1 MTVGM
6 AAPPSATES
15 PSMPEPPAPLSAG
28 STDPRLRSVELFGR
42 AFLARDVAAVPAL
55 CQAGCQ
61 PALWLDVVRR
71 DGAEAEV
78 LARTFLSHAL
88 VTAWLAPVVT
98 GDVHALRAAL
108 TASAAAPEC
117 LDYPMVVA
125 AGDGQI
131 DVIRVLQEFGADP
144 HGMACAP
151 LMLAA
156 ANDRVETVRY
166 LHSQL
171 GDGFATVS
179 HRAMAAAAEQGAF
192 TTVQYL
198 HQAGADLAACAPF
211 VPDLVGRQAHIPLLE
226 YLARHGIE
234 PHGPLY
240 ARLLH
245 VVAAGHV
252 SGMRQVLTQIPVL
265 PQFQPIVMRYA
276 GKSGRVKVVRT
287 LCEAG
292 FDLSAH
298 GDQIVLTAAAAGH
311 ARLVIYCL
319 EKGADISRHGA
330 AVMRAAFDSG
340 NVELLTRL
348 HQMGQPIEAIDA
360 DALTAAKF
368 DARLEVLDYATAN
381 GADAIAN
388 DRQGIMK
395 LVAAINEAPEA
406 FRPSRAWQFFKD
418 VHLELL
424 RRDGLHGFKQSL
436 TQSYF
441 TSIPTSWADPQLSP
455 LIKAWREAPS
465 LFPLSIRWARE
476 GPVQHGLDSGFA
488 RLRYRTLLG
497 LLWYQVLRTDRLG
510 LADRVAESRIG
521 SPLPA
526 RLGHR
531 QVSQDLAHSVLE
543 CNSIFEGRAETLR
556 SERLTIAEVG
566 AGYGRLGPLMVGE
579 LNCRYVAFDIAP
591 ALYINQW
598 YQSAVLTGKK
608 VFGYR
613 RFERYED
620 IAQELNDSDVAF
632 FSVDQMALF
641 PDACFDISVNISSL
655 HEMHH
660 AQIAT
665 VLGEMYRVTR
675 ESVYLKQYHAYKN
688 PWDDIHVNAS
698 DYFVPDGW
706 RIRFDRQVA
715 VDERFFERSIER
727 VSPPPRMLTPPTPHR
742 ATVSIVL
749 ANFNHAKYLET
760 SLWGLC
766 GQTRPADEIIVVD
779 DGSWD
784 QSAQV
789 VERFQRYFG
798 NLRFIA
804 RERNG
809 GQHFAIQQGIRESRC
824 DYIVWVA
831 SDDLMLPDFLA
842 ESMAQADAHPE
853 AGLIFSRLCVWP
865 DGEAGRN
872 EYSERNHGA
881 AFDLGTSPQTFS
893 PEALYQL
900 LQRHYLWISGNTIV
914 CKRSSL
920 LEMGGF
926 EESLR
931 WHADWF
937 GFYVVALR
945 YGAVG
950 IPKTL
955 AMMRER
961 KDTFSATGMND
972 PASQAK
978 VLRAILRAIESPKY
992 RDVLPVF
999 QRCPSMLS
1007 LFGRDML
1014 KQIVKYPPAWNLL
1027 PWRLAWHARLKW
1039 RWWRDRL
1046 IYWKSRYAR

>member
-1 MTVGM
+1 M
-6 AAPPSATES
+6 ADGA
-15 PSMPEPPAPLSAG
+15 
-28 STDPRLRSVELFGR
+28 
-42 AFLARDVAAVPAL
+42 LADTSRHAA
-55 CQAGCQ
+55 
-61 PALWLDVVRR
+61 
-71 DGAEAEV
+71 AEAESW
-78 LARTFLSHAL
+78 ARMRLSHAL
-88 VTAWLAPVVT
+88 AKAWLAPVVT
-98 GDVHALRAAL
+98 GGVETLRAEL
-108 TASAAAPEC
+108 QASAIAPEG
-117 LDYPMVVA
+117 LDHPLLVA
-125 AGDGQI
+125 AGNGQTE
-131 DVIRVLQEFGADP
+131 VIRLLQAFGANP
-144 HGMACAP
+144 HAMACAP

-156 ANDRVETVRY
+156 ANDRVDTVRY

-171 GDGFATVS
+171 GDGFAAVS
-179 HRAMAAAAEQGAF
+179 ERAMAAAAQQGALA
-192 TTVQYL
+192 TVEYL
-198 HQAGADLAACAPF
+198 HRAGADLAACARF
-211 VPDLVGRQAHIPLLE
+211 VPDLVGRQANLALLE

-252 SGMRQVLTQIPVL
+252 AGVRQVLVQVPVA
-265 PQFQPIVMRYA
+265 PQFQPIVFRYA
-276 GKSGRVKVVRT
+276 GKSGRIDLLRV

-292 FDLSAH
+292 FDLSTH
-298 GDQIVLTAAAAGH
+298 GHETVLTAAAAGH
-311 ARLVIYCL
+311 AQLVVYCL

-330 AVMRAAFDSG
+330 AIMRAAFGSG
-340 NVELLTRL
+340 NVSLLTRL
-348 HQMGQPIEAIDA
+348 HQMGLPIGAIDA
-360 DALTAAKF
+360 DSMAAAKF
-368 DARLEVLDYATAN
+368 DGQQAVLDYATAN
-381 GADAIAN
+381 GADAIA
-388 DRQGIMK
+388 DHRRGIMD
-395 LVAAINEAPEA
+395 LVADIDTAPEP
-406 FRPSRAWQFFKD
+406 FRPSKAWQFFKD

-424 RRDGLHGFKQSL
+424 RRDGLHGFKQAL

-441 TSIPTSWADPQLSP
+441 TSIPESWADPQLSP
-455 LIKAWREAPS
+455 LIKAWRQAPS
-465 LFPLSIRWARE
+465 LLPLSIRLVPG
-476 GPVQHGLDSGFA
+476 GPVQSGLDSGFA
-488 RLRYRTLLG
+488 RLRYRALLG
-497 LLWYQVLRTDRLG
+497 LLWLQVLRRDRLG
-510 LADRVAESRIG
+510 LADHVAESRIG

-526 RLGHR
+526 LLGHR
-531 QVSQDLAHSVLE
+531 QVSQDLAHSILE
-543 CNSIFEGRAETLR
+543 CNSIFEGRADTVR
-556 SERLTIAEVG
+556 SERLTVAEVG
-566 AGYGRLGPLMVGE
+566 AGYGRLGPLLVGE
-579 LNCRYVAFDIAP
+579 LKCRYVVFDIAP

-608 VFGYR
+608 VFSYR
-613 RFERYED
+613 RFDRYED
-620 IAQELNDSDVAF
+620 IAREFEDSDVAF
-632 FSVDQMALF
+632 FSVDQIALF
-641 PDACFDISVNISSL
+641 PDACVDITVNISSL

-688 PWDDIHVNAS
+688 PWDGINVDAS

-706 RIRFDRQVA
+706 AIRFDRQVA
-715 VDERFFERSIER
+715 VDERFFERSIAR
-727 VSPPPRMLTPPTPHR
+727 VSPPPRMLPPPVPHR

-749 ANFNHAKYLET
+749 ANFNHAKYMET

-766 GQTRPADEIIVVD
+766 AQTRPADEIIVID

-784 QSAQV
+784 ESRQV

-842 ESMAQADAHPE
+842 ESMAQAEAHPE

-865 DGEAGRN
+865 DGESGRN

-881 AFDLGTSPQTFS
+881 AFDLGTSPRVLSAQ
-893 PEALYQL
+893 ALHQL
-900 LQRHYLWISGNTIV
+900 LRRNYLWVSGNTVV

-926 EESLR
+926 EASLR

-945 YGAVG
+945 CGAVG

-961 KDTFSATGMND
+961 RDTFSATGMND

-978 VLRAILRAIESPKY
+978 VLRAILQAIESPKY

-999 QRCPSMLS
+999 QQCPSLLS

-1027 PWRLAWHARLKW
+1027 PRRLAWHAGLKW
-1039 RWWRDRL
+1039 RLWRDRFL
-1046 IYWKSRYAR
+1046 YWKSKHAW